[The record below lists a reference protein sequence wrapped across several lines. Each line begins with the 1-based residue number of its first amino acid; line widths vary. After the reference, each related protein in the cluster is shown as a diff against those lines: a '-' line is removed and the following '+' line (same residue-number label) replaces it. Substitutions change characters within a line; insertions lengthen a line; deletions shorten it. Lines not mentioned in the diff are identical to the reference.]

1 MGTQKVQRGLEVEV
15 ETLLQ
20 GAPGTFF
27 ADLSSVERVRTGQVF
42 FFFLKAVEA
51 TEGVISRGVMGRSEF

>member
-1 MGTQKVQRGLEVEV
+1 MGTQKVQQGLEVEV

-20 GAPGTFF
+20 GAPGTFLQICLLWKGCELDKF
-27 ADLSSVERVRTGQVF
+27 F

-51 TEGVISRGVMGRSEF
+51 TEGVSRGVMGRSEF